1 MKMKPFQNLLKTWI
15 AIGSMA
21 AFMGGWIIL
30 GHSGKP
36 VDTSVIAGTNTTDT
50 TTSQLAPLPTLAP
63 LGSVGNSAGSSIN
76 VQPLAQSPVTNF
88 SQPRFRTR
96 GS

>member
-15 AIGSMA
+15 AIASVG
-21 AFMGGWIIL
+21 AFMGGWILL

-36 VDTSVIAGTNTTDT
+36 VDTSALANTTNN
-50 TTSQLAPLPTLAP
+50 SLVSSLPTLAP
-63 LGSVGNSAGSSIN
+63 LPQINSRSLQALPQSS
-76 VQPLAQSPVTNF
+76 SSTSF
-88 SQPRFRTR
+88 FQPRLRTR

>member
-15 AIGSMA
+15 AVGSMA

-36 VDTSVIAGTNTTDT
+36 VDVSAAAAANNTTT
-50 TTSQLAPLPTLAP
+50 LASLPTLAP
-63 LGSVGNSAGSSIN
+63 LSSTTSRSL
-76 VQPLAQSPVTNF
+76 QPLAQSPNASV
-88 SQPRFRTR
+88 SVPRFRTR

>member
-1 MKMKPFQNLLKTWI
+1 MMKMKPFQNLLKFWI
-15 AIGSMA
+15 AAGSLA

-36 VDTSVIAGTNTTDT
+36 VEPGLAVGDTSAA
-50 TTSQLAPLPTLAP
+50 QLAPLPTLAP
-63 LGSVGNSAGSSIN
+63 LASGSARSL
-76 VQPLAQSPVTNF
+76 QPLTQSPNTSF
-88 SQPRFRTR
+88 AQPRFRTR

>member
-15 AIGSMA
+15 AVGSMA
-21 AFMGGWIIL
+21 AFMGGWVIL

-36 VDTSVIAGTNTTDT
+36 VDTSTVSITFDNS
-50 TTSQLAPLPTLAP
+50 TSPLAPLPTLAP
-63 LGSVGNSAGSSIN
+63 LGATTSSSRN
-76 VQPLAQSPVTNF
+76 LQPLTQSQVPSTSF
-88 SQPRFRTR
+88 TQPRFRTR